1 MEAAILQSA
10 RAYDFADERDFIG
23 DWACIVENPRL
34 DAGAS
39 NTSYYVLVTGGQLP
53 PHRLQGLFAVASE
66 ITGSGWGHE
75 DDDED

>member
-34 DAGAS
+34 DAGR
-39 NTSYYVLVTGGQLP
+39 VTP
-53 PHRLQGLFAVASE
+53 A
-66 ITGSGWGHE
+66 TTCW
-75 DDDED
+75 